1 MGNHLLRCLVVLA
14 FLGSFACKKD
24 DVAAPGAPWDLSGKI
39 VFSLEGGAFP
49 GDVNMLDMNSSAL
62 TVSVLAGAAGEPRVD
77 SGARMVVFT
86 GFQAGMIDIFTTST
100 SGSIP
105 IDLTPSP
112 VLTDSWPDWSP
123 DGGSI
128 VFNRVYQDLKEALC
142 IMDRSGGN
150 LHNLTDTASLALSIM
165 GRWSPDGRMIAFL
178 GQTTNS
184 PPPYSL
190 YIIEPDGS
198 GLVELDRAAITMP
211 VWSPDSR
218 KIAYQRQLSTNDTT
232 AGLFVMDVASRLTQK
247 VALTGARATAA
258 GFSWVRDGR
267 LVCVG
272 SGLSDTPGE
281 YSVYLVSLVG
291 PPIQQVLATGFKEIP
306 AATQSPDDSLMAIFG
321 RRTGD
326 TSLPLYLVKLDGANL
341 LRLKDTGLSG
351 WIAEWYYC
359 QWVR

>member
-1 MGNHLLRCLVVLA
+1 MNNTIIRCVLVLIVLGNV
-14 FLGSFACKKD
+14 GCKKD
-24 DVAAPGAPWDLSGKI
+24 DVSAPGPPWDLSGKI

-62 TVSVLAGAAGEPRVD
+62 KMSVLASAAGEPRVD
-77 SGARMVVFT
+77 SGARMAVFT
-86 GFQAGMIDIFTTST
+86 GFQTGMIDIFKTSI
-100 SGSIP
+100 SGGVP

-123 DGGSI
+123 DGSSI

-142 IMDRSGGN
+142 IMDRGGGN
-150 LHNLTDTASLALSIM
+150 LRNLTDTASLALSIM
-165 GRWSPDGRMIAFL
+165 GRWSPDGRTIAFL

-198 GLVELDRAAITMP
+198 GLVELGRAAITMP

-232 AGLFVMDVASRLTQK
+232 AGLFVMDVTSRLTQK